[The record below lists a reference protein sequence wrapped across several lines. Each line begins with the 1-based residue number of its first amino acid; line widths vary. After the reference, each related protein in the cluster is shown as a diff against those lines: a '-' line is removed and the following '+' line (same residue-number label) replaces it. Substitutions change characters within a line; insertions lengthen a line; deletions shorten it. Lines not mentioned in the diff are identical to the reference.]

1 MLVVYL
7 CRLAASVTWICSVV
21 CRATCIVQC
30 SGCLLVV
37 RWMGC
42 LCRVQVPSTVMHCYS
57 NRSARQKSGNKYC
70 LNTIESN
77 SWQRGT
83 ILMVFQSRLV
93 DHTLFAIWIMRRRV
107 VTDTA
112 FVTGKGKIVR
122 VLKFFMQGPLVLM
135 ENVGLRQGDVY
146 LWEVNP

>member
-1 MLVVYL
+1 
-7 CRLAASVTWICSVV
+7 
-21 CRATCIVQC
+21 
-30 SGCLLVV
+30 
-37 RWMGC
+37 
-42 LCRVQVPSTVMHCYS
+42 
-57 NRSARQKSGNKYC
+57 
-70 LNTIESN
+70 
-77 SWQRGT
+77 
-83 ILMVFQSRLV
+83 
-93 DHTLFAIWIMRRRV
+93 MRRRV